1 MRDNMDILGKI
12 RSSFSNKNG
21 FKIGF
26 SNRSPL
32 NQYKSTMPT
41 SFNLP
46 KLNAKVGV
54 AQNIVSGDQA
64 LSDANLKES
73 EFIGKSIQGA
83 VKEIGDAV
91 VKKKKTKKENKIKQ
105 QLEDEL
111 ELANNKVELQN
122 KINEVLN
129 Q

>member
-1 MRDNMDILGKI
+1 MDILGKI

-41 SFNLP
+41 NFNLP
-46 KLNAKVGV
+46 KLNADVGV
-54 AQNIVSGDQA
+54 GQNIVSGDKA

-83 VKEIGDAV
+83 VKEISDAV
-91 VKKKKTKKENKIKQ
+91 VKKKKNGS
-105 QLEDEL
+105 
-111 ELANNKVELQN
+111 
-122 KINEVLN
+122 
-129 Q
+129 

>member
-1 MRDNMDILGKI
+1 MDILGKI

-91 VKKKKTKKENKIKQ
+91 VKKKKTKKEKEKKQ